1 MKTGNCNI
9 MVWVAGVV
17 LMAGSAFGQ
26 VIRMQK
32 EIAVDVHQDVRLGD
46 VAKVSGTDGKTAES
60 LANLVILPDLRE
72 SRTLR
77 AEAVLTAVIGQIGP
91 GTVADHL
98 QVSGSATCDVK
109 IETQNA
115 KSEIRNPKP
124 EMQSTNKEPA
134 IEGASTT
141 SAAAVVKEVQGPTL
155 AKQ

>member
-77 AEAVLTAVIGQIGP
+77 AEAVLTAVIAQIGP
-91 GTVADHL
+91 GALADHL

-109 IETQNA
+109 IETQNSKLKTA
-115 KSEIRNPKP
+115 AAIVETQN
-124 EMQSTNKEPA
+124 QNKGPA
-134 IEGASTT
+134 ADAV
-141 SAAAVVKEVQGPTL
+141 SAATVAEVAKEKPSQTL
-155 AKQ
+155 ARQ